1 MHLAVDHA
9 GVSLVLIQQLSDL
22 RPSTGFHDLP
32 KVETKKKTKQ
42 LGLKQDLG
50 ANITSQPLKK

>member
-1 MHLAVDHA
+1 MHLAVDHT

-50 ANITSQPLKK
+50 ANITSQSLKK